1 MSRKRRN
8 FTGAEKMAI
17 LREHLVE
24 KVPISQV
31 CDKHGVQPTLFYLWQ
46 KKLFEG
52 GAAVFEQ
59 PRAKSPRQQAAE
71 QRRIDAMEAKLRYK
85 DEVLAELMGEHLALK
100 KSLGE
105 I

>member
-1 MSRKRRN
+1 MPRERRN
-8 FTGAEKMAI
+8 FSGAEKMAI
-17 LREHLVE
+17 LREHLVD

-31 CDKHGVQPTLFYLWQ
+31 CDQHGIQPTLFYLWQ

-59 PRAKSPRQQAAE
+59 PRTKSPRQQAAE
-71 QRRIDAMEAKLRYK
+71 QRRIDALEAKVRYK